1 MQILKKIENEL
12 IIFVFLTVKL
22 IFMYRL
28 WSLGL
33 PIFVSLL
40 FFAFFSFVFG
50 KILRQTVGEE
60 KKIFTTLMALFL
72 SSAVPNMV
80 FSPQNLATPNMVYKN
95 ILFVTCLIISAVFLD
110 GKESKWRIPLFCLLC
125 TALDP
130 LFALLFF
137 PTIALML
144 FYRLGSKKASKDYL
158 YILLLSLPALALG
171 FAISFLLGHTAW
183 LLASVSWLGL
193 LANAVRVLPLIVFF
207 ALIWF
212 RALQKTQNRHL
223 KLTII
228 LTIFA
233 SILPLSALF
242 LQSNYTNPLMVA
254 IFSQFVILAILLIK
268 DDEFYPVLYEST
280 SFLHQKPFL
289 VLLTLIYLSA
299 FSIYRFN
306 SMIQNWFL
314 RS

>member
-1 MQILKKIENEL
+1 MQIFKKIEYEL
-12 IIFVFLTVKL
+12 IIFIFLTVKL
-22 IFMYRL
+22 VFMYRL
-28 WSLGL
+28 WPLGL
-33 PIFVSLL
+33 PVFVSLL

-50 KILRQTVGEE
+50 KILRETVGEE
-60 KKIFTTLMALFL
+60 KKIFTMLMALFL

-95 ILFVTCLIISAVFLD
+95 ILFVTCLILSAVFLD
-110 GKESKWRIPLFCLLC
+110 GKESKWRIPLFGLLC
-125 TALDP
+125 TAVDP

-158 YILLLSLPALALG
+158 YILLLSLVALLLG
-171 FAISFLLGHTAW
+171 FLISFFFGHADW
-183 LLASVSWLGL
+183 PLASVNWLGL
-193 LANAVRVLPLIVFF
+193 LSNTVRVLPLIVFF
-207 ALIWF
+207 AFIWF
-212 RALQKTQNRHL
+212 KAFRKIQNRHL

-228 LTIFA
+228 LIIFA

-254 IFSQFVILAILLIK
+254 IFSQFVILAIFLIK
-268 DDEFYPVLYEST
+268 DDEFYPVFYEST
-280 SFLHQKPFL
+280 SFLHQKPL
-289 VLLTLIYLSA
+289 YVLLTLIYLSA

-306 SMIQNWFL
+306 LMIQNWFL